1 MSKDIR
7 KEHTDSVLDGR
18 VIARYEHAGHRFEI
32 IIEPGAID
40 DLKTGKAVNI
50 VEKMPSEEVFKDA
63 HKGDRASADV
73 MKEVFGTD
81 NVIAVAT
88 KIAVEGDVQLTT
100 EQRRQMSESKRLQI
114 IAIIARNA
122 MNPQT
127 GTPHPPARIEA
138 AMEEARVKIDPFK
151 PAEMQVNDVLAALRP
166 LIPISFDKVR
176 FAVKLSGED
185 YGKSFGDIK
194 AIGKIMQEEWQPN
207 GTWIGVVEIPAGMQ
221 NDLIDKLNEKTKGN
235 AELKLLKRGKEQ

>member
-18 VIARYEHAGHRFEI
+18 VIARYEHGGHRFEI
-32 IIEPGAID
+32 IIDPAAID
-40 DLKTGKAVNI
+40 DIKTGKAVNI
-50 VEKMPSEEVFKDA
+50 AEKMPSEEVFKDA

-73 MKEVFGTD
+73 MKGVFGTD
-81 NVIAVAT
+81 NVITVAT
-88 KIAVEGDVQLTT
+88 KIAIEGDVQLTT
-100 EQRRQMSESKRLQI
+100 EQRRQMAESKRLQI

-127 GTPHPPARIEA
+127 GAPHPPARIEA

-151 PAEMQVNDVLAALRP
+151 PAEMQINDVLAALRP

-185 YGKSFGDIK
+185 YGKSFGDLK
-194 AIGKIMQEEWQPN
+194 AIGKVMQEEWQPN
-207 GTWIGVVEIPAGMQ
+207 GTWIGVIEIPAGMQ

-235 AELKLLKRGKEQ
+235 AELKLLKKGKE

>member
-18 VIARYEHAGHRFEI
+18 VIARYERGGHRFEI

-40 DLKTGKAVNI
+40 DLKTGKPVTI
-50 VEKMPSEEVFKDA
+50 SEKMPSEEVFKDA

-73 MKEVFGTD
+73 MKEVFGTE
-81 NVIAVAT
+81 NVITVAT
-88 KIAVEGDVQLTT
+88 KIAIDGDVQLTT
-100 EQRRQMSESKRLQI
+100 EQRRQMSESKRKQI

-127 GTPHPPARIEA
+127 GAPHPPARIEA
-138 AMEEARVKIDPFK
+138 AMEEARVKVDPFK

-176 FAVKLSGED
+176 FAIKLSGED
-185 YGKSFGDIK
+185 YGKSYGDLK
-194 AIGKIMQEEWQPN
+194 GLGKVMQEEWQPN
-207 GTWIGVVEIPAGMQ
+207 GTWIGVIEIPAGMQ
-221 NDLIDKLNEKTKGN
+221 NDLISKLNEKTKGN
-235 AELKLLKRGKEQ
+235 AELKLLKKGKE